1 MGLMPRFYFDID
13 DGIQRTRDDEG
24 TVLPDLET
32 VRREAISV
40 LPDLAREELPD
51 GDNHIF
57 SCNVRDESGAV
68 IFTASLS
75 LKAEWK
81 NGRRP

>member
-1 MGLMPRFYFDID
+1 MGPMPRFFFDID
-13 DGIQRTRDDEG
+13 DGTRRTHDDDG
-24 TVLPDLET
+24 TVLPDLEA

-51 GDNHIF
+51 GDHHIF
-57 SCNVRDESGAV
+57 SCDVRDESGAV

-81 NGRRP
+81 SGRQA